1 MESLYLR
8 ILQHLEDKYELE
20 PLAVPEDVREIKRL
34 GGAFKLNMYNWR
46 MEKIRKISIMR
57 CSIRIPK
64 LDIFAIEMYPESSYD
79 LPLLALDFSKM
90 KKKTFVYINI
100 IPVIGDKK
108 YIKKYV
114 FPLRKIYKKYNID
127 NNKEPKEWMKSY
139 LTDYS
144 VYAML
149 DNSNLESAIEC
160 AFDYFKY
167 YLKLLDR
174 AKIISNPSYRIRVDT
189 AGLNYCN
196 ELSEKDGSR
205 KMLGR
210 FIGMKRANKIFQE
223 VIR

>member
-1 MESLYLR
+1 MENVYNK
-8 ILQHLEDKYELE
+8 ILQHLEKKYELE
-20 PLAVPEDVREIKRL
+20 PLAVPKDVREIRRL
-34 GGAFKLNMYNWR
+34 AGTFKLNMYNWR
-46 MEKIRKISIMR
+46 MEKIRKITIMR

-79 LPLLALDFSKM
+79 LPLLAIDFSKM
-90 KKKTFVYINI
+90 KKKTFVYINV

-108 YIKKYV
+108 YIKKYIY
-114 FPLRKIYKKYNID
+114 PLRKIYKKYNIE

-139 LTDYS
+139 LTDYT
-144 VYAML
+144 VYTML
-149 DNSNLESAIEC
+149 DNSDLESAIEC
-160 AFDYFKY
+160 SFDYFIY
-167 YLKLLDR
+167 YLELLDN
-174 AKIISNPSYRIRVDT
+174 AKIIKNPSYRIRVDT

-196 ELSEKDGSR
+196 DLSEKDGSR